1 MAQEGRV
8 EARVSYRFTASAER
22 VFDAWLD
29 VDQMRKW
36 LFATA
41 TGTMVRAE
49 VDPRVGGRFIFTE
62 RRDGVDVE
70 HHGLYVEIDRPRRLA
85 FDFTVPI
92 ASDEATRVT
101 IEVTPTA
108 DGCELVLTHQ
118 GVFADFAERT
128 VGGWTMIL
136 ANQAAAMAA

>member
-8 EARVSYRFTASAER
+8 EVKVSHRFSASAER

-29 VDQMRKW
+29 VTQMRKW

-41 TGTMVRAE
+41 SGTMVRAE
-49 VDPRVGGRFIFTE
+49 VDPRVGGKFIFTE

-92 ASDEATRVT
+92 ASDEATRVI
-101 IEVTPTA
+101 IEVTPTS

-118 GVFADFAERT
+118 GVFADFQERT
-128 VGGWTMIL
+128 AGGWTNIL